1 MEALSLASS
10 ISLDYPEKLNIKH
23 DEPFSVSLLSAE
35 HPLYFPYVLSAQS
48 AVHSRCMAERVP

>member
-48 AVHSRCMAERVP
+48 AVHSR